1 MDEGASERQ
10 AVMPLALVI
19 TGAPNA
25 TLYVAE
31 SDDPEAARAE
41 MEPVSGTDGVGADG

>member
-31 SDDPEAARAE
+31 SDDPRRRGRRW
-41 MEPVSGTDGVGADG
+41 SRFWNGWCRG